1 MARVMFWPGP
11 KTLGF
16 FVLMPLTR
24 PLPYMKSTELAAHL
38 NEPETSVN
46 LLDAVCCT
54 TLKVSVPLSLPL
66 MV

>member
-1 MARVMFWPGP
+1 M
-11 KTLGF
+11 GF